1 MGEERERRRRG
12 VALQGER
19 GASQEEGVC
28 GQERGV
34 LKPKCY
40 FCDTELEVAL
50 HTFKVGP
57 RDEPVCEECYVKT
70 ANRMQAKAEEDER
83 RDSG

>member
-1 MGEERERRRRG
+1 M
-12 VALQGER
+12 ALQGER
-19 GASQEEGVC
+19 RVGQEEGVR
-28 GQERGV
+28 GQGRGV

-57 RDEPVCEECYVKT
+57 KDEPVCEECYVKT
-70 ANRMQAKAEEDER
+70 VNRMQAKAAEGER
-83 RDSG
+83 RDSS